1 MRQSVQASLRV
12 GQALPHTTILPVTMV
27 RMDATAAYLEHRNLL
42 MGIAYRILGRVAD
55 AEDVVQEAWLR
66 WSAVKQE
73 EVDNPRAFLIHI
85 ATNLALDR
93 LRRIK
98 AQHEAYVGEWLP
110 EPILTDPD
118 PANRVEL
125 AESVSMAML
134 VVLETLSPLERV
146 VFVLNEAFG
155 ISYAELAE
163 ILGRSAAAVRQ
174 IAHRA
179 RQHVEE
185 RRARF
190 DQDADRRRE
199 VAERFLAA
207 AASGEL
213 KPLVAALAPDV
224 TLVADGGG
232 LVRAPLRPVVGAEKV
247 ARFLVAAQ
255 ARQPLP
261 AAAFHLATINGGP
274 GIVIEAPGVSPSVVL
289 LDSRDGAIAT
299 IYLLANPQKLSGLSV
314 RPVP

>member
-1 MRQSVQASLRV
+1 
-12 GQALPHTTILPVTMV
+12 
-27 RMDATAAYLEHRNLL
+27 MDATAPYLEHRDLL

-55 AEDVVQEAWLR
+55 AEDVVQETWLR
-66 WSAVKQE
+66 WSTVKQE
-73 EVDNPRAFLIHI
+73 EVDKPRAFLIRI

-125 AESVSMAML
+125 AESVSVAML
-134 VVLETLSPLERV
+134 VVLESLSPLERV

-155 ISYAELAE
+155 IAYTELAE
-163 ILGRSAAAVRQ
+163 ILGRSPAAIRQ

-185 RRARF
+185 RRTRF
-190 DQDADRRRE
+190 DQDAERRRE
-199 VAERFLAA
+199 VTERFLAA

-213 KPLVAALAPDV
+213 ELLIAALAPDV

-232 LVRAPLRPVVGAEKV
+232 LVRAPLRPVVGIERV
-247 ARFLVAAQ
+247 ARFLAAVQ

-261 AAAFHLATINGGP
+261 AEAFRLATINGGP
-274 GIVIEAPGVSPSVVL
+274 GIVIEAPGVPPSAVL
-289 LDSRDGAIAT
+289 LESRGGAIAT
-299 IYLLANPQKLSGLSV
+299 IYFLANPQKLKGLSV
-314 RPVP
+314 PPVR